1 MLSTNNKDNAGTA
14 NTMTCIIRKV
24 RTHYILL
31 PTLLFS
37 LSRFDASFSLSPSF
51 SFPSQPPPSPS
62 PSQAV
67 PRRRHHKK
75 SRDSNS
81 DNIK

>member
-51 SFPSQPPPSPS
+51 SFPSQTQPS

-67 PRRRHHKK
+67 PRRRHHKQ